1 MLFKTNKQKNITLK
15 NGVGVGWVAKN
26 FDEKLGWSLWTMEL
40 GKQFLNQVWKASY
53 RSVCPATGPA
63 GVPVQTEVRPA
74 PDWGLPPGPR
84 LHQGAG
90 RAVLG

>member
-1 MLFKTNKQKNITLK
+1 
-15 NGVGVGWVAKN
+15 
-26 FDEKLGWSLWTMEL
+26 MEL

-90 RAVLG
+90 RAVLGDVHCSPPHPRPVAGVSGLLQVQSTSVRSFGE

>member
-40 GKQFLNQVWKASY
+40 GKQFLNLKLAI
-53 RSVCPATGPA
+53 
-63 GVPVQTEVRPA
+63 GVPA
-74 PDWGLPPGPR
+74 PR
-84 LHQGAG
+84 LA
-90 RAVLG
+90 RLESRCRLR